1 LRVDEGIRN
10 LTSMPDD
17 PRRLGLRNLVFTP
30 DGSRLLGLTVS
41 GVRMW
46 DTRTAYP
53 PPDERA
59 GGR

>member
-1 LRVDEGIRN
+1 MVFDCSALI
-10 LTSMPDD
+10 PDD
-17 PRRLGLRNLVFTP
+17 RRLLNLRALVFTP
-30 DGSRLLGLTVS
+30 DGSRLLGLTGV